1 MKFKSLLSL
10 LSAPILLA
18 SCGVDPVSSETTLSS
33 FDSSLSE
40 EEIPSGDGYVD
51 SLPEKIDDGLILHA
65 FNWTF
70 DQIRENLDAIADAG
84 YRAVQTSPVQQPK
97 SGGAR
102 WEFFYQPVSFS
113 IATSSPLGG
122 VEELTALCQASE
134 EKGISIISDIVFN
147 HMATDGNEDA
157 DGLPVVDAE
166 VESYEPEIYANQ
178 AQTFHHNKNGTVTQ
192 YYNGLPD
199 LNTAN
204 PLVQE
209 RALSLLK
216 ECIDCGVDGFRFDA
230 AKHIETPY
238 DARYASD
245 FWTNTLGAAQTYYRE
260 KTGGELYAYGE
271 ILNDVDDNRPVENY
285 TKLGMK
291 VTDNSYIGNGVSNG
305 VLGSAKDAQLIV
317 NAAYGKQTSPTNLLT
332 WVESHDTFASETN
345 HSSNKKIARLWA
357 ILAARKDTNS
367 LFFAR
372 PDNNLTVAQIGT
384 YDFEDEV
391 FGTVNRFHNRFV
403 GAEEEQ
409 HAVDT
414 NFYVNERY
422 SETDQGAVVIDLKL
436 SGSHEIS
443 FHHLPDGYYFD
454 QITGNPVKISGGK
467 GTISFEERGVAVLT
481 KTRNLVRPSLSISH
495 RGGLF
500 SSPFDVTLQLH
511 QASASSYS
519 LDGGEEISFADSV
532 KIRIGEG
539 VESGNSTIL
548 TVHYTNG
555 QYSARRTFVYRK
567 VTLIE
572 GYFNILNL
580 KESYLTDYALYVWS
594 WGAGGSSYHQ
604 DYTWNAEH
612 KILLMN
618 DVSNYTGFLLVI
630 FEKGHTISNPHVWE
644 SCLKQTADIN
654 PKASFFDASTF

>member
-1 MKFKSLLSL
+1 MSLPTCPTCFYAKGVCKKTGVEIRRSTGCTFHTPKPITNYDLIISSREAGNAYVKIGRRVDHETMKRIAALPLFEEGPNRGGFLPKK
-10 LSAPILLA
+10 
-18 SCGVDPVSSETTLSS
+18 
-33 FDSSLSE
+33 FDSRQYPYGSLARRT
-40 EEIPSGDGYVD
+40 IGYVKD
-51 SLPEKIDDGLILHA
+51 NSKSSGNSMIGLEGRFDYVLHGK
-65 FNWTF
+65 
-70 DQIRENLDAIADAG
+70 E
-84 YRAVQTSPVQQPK
+84 
-97 SGGAR
+97 
-102 WEFFYQPVSFS
+102 
-113 IATSSPLGG
+113 G
-122 VEELTALCQASE
+122 VE
-134 EKGISIISDIVFN
+134 
-147 HMATDGNEDA
+147 
-157 DGLPVVDAE
+157 
-166 VESYEPEIYANQ
+166 
-178 AQTFHHNKNGTVTQ
+178 
-192 YYNGLPD
+192 
-199 LNTAN
+199 
-204 PLVQE
+204 
-209 RALSLLK
+209 
-216 ECIDCGVDGFRFDA
+216 
-230 AKHIETPY
+230 
-238 DARYASD
+238 
-245 FWTNTLGAAQTYYRE
+245 W
-260 KTGGELYAYGE
+260 
-271 ILNDVDDNRPVENY
+271 
-285 TKLGMK
+285 MK
-291 VTDNSYIGNGVSNG
+291 VTDNSYIGNGVSTG

-454 QITGNPVKISGGK
+454 QITGNPVKINGGR

-481 KTRNLVRPSLSISH
+481 KTRNLVRPSLCISH